1 MLTILFSILLTIR
14 PIFGSFVPGT
24 ERWITEELGSVKALH
39 HNEMSQLFSPVAEW
53 REHHFFF
60 VYTTPDLV
68 VRVAHY
74 QEGFGGAAIR
84 IRDEPLVDECYKRSA
99 SWKHDFSLGVDE
111 LGYLH
116 VAGDMDE
123 YPYYEQ
129 SRHGHLPPELKGHNC
144 LFWRSV
150 RPGDSRA
157 FVFVGHLD
165 GGEGCPIGDGFSR
178 LRFTNDRNGRLFA
191 HYGNLAYVGARND
204 TDGRLGDRGLGMSRY
219 DPYQKKWIL
228 IGRSWRSDWGEM
240 SRTALNVDE
249 QNVNGPFQESYR
261 DVVFDRHGVAHLC
274 SVTRYLTR
282 EYVTYA
288 LSDATDYNTWE
299 TRHRDSLSL
308 PITTAP
314 PAEIIADLG
323 HGYEQFGPQ
332 VSFAQLPSRDVDDV
346 LAFVREQNVNG
357 TLLLRGIDS
366 STGAWRD
373 VAGPEFPQGHHL
385 NLNNILYGPDDI
397 PTMLSKEGIYRFS
410 SATNVQFSPVPHS
423 RLQPAPGYFLRTGK
437 LLSVSLSEKAEPL
450 PHGSNPVASLKLL
463 MTRQMDFH
471 DDEQWVLKEIDRVST
486 AKRATTQFFSPL
498 ASWGENDYVYTYVS
512 TLRNVRIR
520 HVRNNEDDELEV
532 VDDVLLEDQSYK
544 TVGDS
549 NHAYSIGVD
558 EKGYI
563 FLAGDMDEYPEF
575 GSRHEHLPPDF
586 RDKKCLFWKSTSPRD
601 VKTLA
606 FVGDE
611 DAAEEGK
618 HCPWG
623 TGYSRL
629 RFINDQKGRLYAHY
643 RAIGAISDPD
653 HANGPRGD
661 RGMMMSRY
669 DADEEKWISLGGRY
683 QPTKSASS
691 HWALYIEPDDTEEE
705 YGEIHRDVHFDMD
718 DVLHIAVQLRK
729 DVGGEKRMFLCYIRS
744 YDYGD
749 TWTTTD
755 GQTRTAPMLVDDG
768 ERVAYIQQS
777 SAGSQIA
784 VASLSDNKTAVFINA
799 LNNWNLYTTLNSGSG
814 TWQRTELLSWNPPT
828 SDDGEQ
834 NFVYYDRAHGWPM
847 MISEDGLYR
856 FSTTESADFKSSL
869 ALQSYM
875 FPLKASQLVVN
886 QAHIGR
892 TGVIAALA
900 TRFPDPGPVAKQS
913 EPLACP
919 LEDPDEP
926 LAMAPMALVLIG
938 HFPTDRPSTEEPPEL
953 TTAEPPEPP
962 PTRPPTEEPEETTQG
977 EAEGPTTIPPPLS
990 QPQCLRRRIRKAT
1003 TTG

>member
-1 MLTILFSILLTIR
+1 MHSKIWFLWFLAIEGVIS
-14 PIFGSFVPGT
+14 SFIPGT
-24 ERWITEELGSVKALH
+24 ERWTTEELGQVKALH
-39 HNEMSQLFSPVAEW
+39 HNEMSQFFSPVGA
-53 REHHFFF
+53 RGNRDFFF

-74 QEGFGGAAIR
+74 QEGLGGAPIR

-323 HGYEQFGPQ
+323 HG
-332 VSFAQLPSRDVDDV
+332 
-346 LAFVREQNVNG
+346 
-357 TLLLRGIDS
+357 
-366 STGAWRD
+366 
-373 VAGPEFPQGHHL
+373 
-385 NLNNILYGPDDI
+385 
-397 PTMLSKEGIYRFS
+397 
-410 SATNVQFSPVPHS
+410 
-423 RLQPAPGYFLRTGK
+423 
-437 LLSVSLSEKAEPL
+437 
-450 PHGSNPVASLKLL
+450 
-463 MTRQMDFH
+463 
-471 DDEQWVLKEIDRVST
+471 
-486 AKRATTQFFSPL
+486 
-498 ASWGENDYVYTYVS
+498 
-512 TLRNVRIR
+512 
-520 HVRNNEDDELEV
+520 
-532 VDDVLLEDQSYK
+532 
-544 TVGDS
+544 
-549 NHAYSIGVD
+549 
-558 EKGYI
+558 
-563 FLAGDMDEYPEF
+563 
-575 GSRHEHLPPDF
+575 
-586 RDKKCLFWKSTSPRD
+586 
-601 VKTLA
+601 
-606 FVGDE
+606 
-611 DAAEEGK
+611 
-618 HCPWG
+618 
-623 TGYSRL
+623 
-629 RFINDQKGRLYAHY
+629 
-643 RAIGAISDPD
+643 
-653 HANGPRGD
+653 
-661 RGMMMSRY
+661 
-669 DADEEKWISLGGRY
+669 
-683 QPTKSASS
+683 
-691 HWALYIEPDDTEEE
+691 
-705 YGEIHRDVHFDMD
+705 
-718 DVLHIAVQLRK
+718 
-729 DVGGEKRMFLCYIRS
+729 
-744 YDYGD
+744 
-749 TWTTTD
+749 
-755 GQTRTAPMLVDDG
+755 
-768 ERVAYIQQS
+768 
-777 SAGSQIA
+777 
-784 VASLSDNKTAVFINA
+784 
-799 LNNWNLYTTLNSGSG
+799 
-814 TWQRTELLSWNPPT
+814 
-828 SDDGEQ
+828 
-834 NFVYYDRAHGWPM
+834 WPM

-900 TRFPDPGPVAKQS
+900 TRFAAVGPVAKQS
-913 EPLACP
+913 EPLASP
-919 LEDPDEP
+919 LEDPDETLP
-926 LAMAPMALVLIG
+926 MAPLALVLLG
-938 HFPTDRPSTEEPPEL
+938 HFPTDQPP
-953 TTAEPPEPP
+953 
-962 PTRPPTEEPEETTQG
+962 
-977 EAEGPTTIPPPLS
+977 
-990 QPQCLRRRIRKAT
+990 
-1003 TTG
+1003 